1 MAFWKLASLHFWK
14 EGDICN
20 RFFFSFINLVFGFMA
35 KKFVP
40 NLRTPNLSIS
50 TSKKMPAEILT
61 RIESNLQ
68 IQLERDE
75 HFNDIESFDS

>member
-1 MAFWKLASLHFWK
+1 
-14 EGDICN
+14 
-20 RFFFSFINLVFGFMA
+20 MA
-35 KKFVP
+35 KKSVP

-50 TSKKMPAEILT
+50 TPQKMPAEILT